1 VGDLLQDV
9 VANIRLDGRIA
20 DAPVANDRDGR
31 DHHDIHAVIFFV
43 TRVLLADDASY
54 YRILGLSQHASLRDV
69 HHHYR
74 MLRRLLLPYE
84 RSLKMREH
92 INRISEAY
100 LVLRDS
106 RSRKEYDL
114 GLLRGDQ

>member
-1 VGDLLQDV
+1 
-9 VANIRLDGRIA
+9 
-20 DAPVANDRDGR
+20 
-31 DHHDIHAVIFFV
+31 
-43 TRVLLADDASY
+43 
-54 YRILGLSQHASLRDV
+54 
-69 HHHYR
+69 
-74 MLRRLLLPYE
+74 
-84 RSLKMREH
+84 MREH